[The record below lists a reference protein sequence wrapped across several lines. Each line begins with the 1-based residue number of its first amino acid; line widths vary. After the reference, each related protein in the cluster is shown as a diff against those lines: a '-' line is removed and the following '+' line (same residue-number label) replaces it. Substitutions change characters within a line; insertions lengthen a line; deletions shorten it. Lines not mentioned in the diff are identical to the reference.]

1 MNSLCIVLQ
10 PWESALPM
18 KLEFH
23 PYGTG
28 VSYLWHCSFTRMAL
42 EFPTYE
48 TVGTSE
54 DVERFFRP
62 VLQYGTPCGVSLHCV
77 QQIR

>member
-28 VSYLWHCSFTRMAL
+28 VSYLWYCSFIRMKL

-48 TVGTSE
+48 T
-54 DVERFFRP
+54 RFSY
-62 VLQYGTPCGVSLHCV
+62 L
-77 QQIR
+77 